1 MPTSLAQAIKETF
14 WLGCL
19 GWGILLMI
27 SASTEGV
34 PYTSIHISEA
44 KHFRPPSAP
53 SVFFWPCSVC
63 TSASASERRRSKR
76 RAESHVLMHQAL
88 MVIFL
93 APDAVDSGSRLA
105 SACGRCGRRDSLTV

>member
-34 PYTSIHISEA
+34 PYTSIHIRGEA
-44 KHFRPPSAP
+44 FQTA
-53 SVFFWPCSVC
+53 VGAFG
-63 TSASASERRRSKR
+63 
-76 RAESHVLMHQAL
+76 L
-88 MVIFL
+88 FL
-93 APDAVDSGSRLA
+93 AVLGVYIGFRI
-105 SACGRCGRRDSLTV
+105 GKKKK